1 MLEQYDAVLTISDL
15 REILNIGRNT
25 AYNLLNNGDIQAFR
39 IGRTWKI
46 PKDSLIY
53 YLSQWKKHQ

>member
-53 YLSQWKKHQ
+53 YLNQWKIQK

>member
-25 AYNLLNNGDIQAFR
+25 AYNLLNNGEIQAFR

-53 YLSQWKKHQ
+53 YLNQWKIHK